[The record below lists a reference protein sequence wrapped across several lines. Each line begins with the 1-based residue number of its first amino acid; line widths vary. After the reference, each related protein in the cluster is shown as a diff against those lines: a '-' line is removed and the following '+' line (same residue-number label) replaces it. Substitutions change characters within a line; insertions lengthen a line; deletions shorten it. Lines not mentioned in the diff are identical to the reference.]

1 MDMHHSNA
9 AVYIPDDVDSF
20 TFTGPKLN
28 TNVIKKTKEF
38 VSLETPE
45 KTHQTLV
52 QTFEKFYTQES
63 HAMIA
68 AIEESRAEMKNS
80 VLEFFEEQEKY
91 KEQLLKASK
100 GRYVV
105 KRRKGFSIKFP

>member
-1 MDMHHSNA
+1 MDHPSA
-9 AVYIPDDVDSF
+9 AAYIPDDVDSF
-20 TFTGPKLN
+20 TFTGPKFN
-28 TNVIKKTKEF
+28 NNYAKKTKEF
-38 VSLETPE
+38 ISLETPE

-63 HAMIA
+63 QAMIS
-68 AIEESRAEMKNS
+68 AIEQSREEMKNS

-105 KRRKGFSIKFP
+105 KRRKGFLFF